1 MGSTSIS
8 GHMKN
13 ADFSPMDLG
22 IPYQKKHTQSYM
34 YSGWWYTYPS
44 ENMKVSW
51 GDYSQY
57 MEK

>member
-1 MGSTSIS
+1 
-8 GHMKN
+8 MKN